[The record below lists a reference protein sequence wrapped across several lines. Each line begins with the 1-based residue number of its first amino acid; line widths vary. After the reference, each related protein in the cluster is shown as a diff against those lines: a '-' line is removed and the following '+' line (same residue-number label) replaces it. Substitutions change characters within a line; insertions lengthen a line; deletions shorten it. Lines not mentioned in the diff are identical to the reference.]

1 MTKKYSLISLH
12 SMQPRFKNI
21 TMLTIFRCRGRGR
34 IRSPNSRRTPNS
46 LFENRR
52 FCTESRGFLL
62 RQLSYGTENV
72 QPKRNHFVTITTT
85 APSLNICSSFLRE
98 NADTLQLYTR
108 RGQNRVTG
116 KTHFR
121 SRGQNMSAFAISRPI
136 ATTASL
142 CNDAHRRRLLILST
156 GVQL

>member
-1 MTKKYSLISLH
+1 VTAFIFGTPMTKKYSLISLH

-121 SRGQNMSAFAISRPI
+121 SRGQNMSAFAI
-136 ATTASL
+136 
-142 CNDAHRRRLLILST
+142 
-156 GVQL
+156 